1 MNKLN
6 RLTDRI
12 GYTFSNPKHLEMA
25 LTHRSASSRH
35 NERLEFLGDSIL
47 NAVISTAL
55 YHRFP
60 HQNEG
65 QLSRLRAHLVKG
77 DTLAEIASSL
87 NLGDF
92 LHLGPGE
99 LKTGGFRRSSILADA
114 LEAIFAAIFLD
125 RGFEASQNVILALY
139 QTRLDSNLDTLN
151 TKDPKTELQEYLQ
164 ACKKPL
170 PQYTLIQSIENESE
184 TRFEVTCTIK
194 ETAKNTSL
202 DLETTGVG
210 QTRRKAEQ
218 EAALALLQ
226 LLKKLDDRTQ

>member
-1 MNKLN
+1 
-6 RLTDRI
+6 
-12 GYTFSNPKHLEMA
+12 MA
-25 LTHRSASSRH
+25 LTHRSASSQH

-47 NAVISTAL
+47 NAVISLAL
-55 YHRFP
+55 YERFP
-60 HQNEG
+60 QQNEG

-77 DTLAEIASSL
+77 DTLAEIASDL

-125 RGFEASQNVILALY
+125 NGFHASQKIILQLY
-139 QTRLDSNLDTLN
+139 KTRLESNLDTLN

-170 PQYTLIQSIENESE
+170 PHYHLIQAIETESE
-184 TRFEVTCTIK
+184 TRFQVTCSIQ
-194 ETAKNTSL
+194 ENSKNSAL

-218 EAALALLQ
+218 EAARALLQ
-226 LLKKLDDRTQ
+226 LLQKLDKRT